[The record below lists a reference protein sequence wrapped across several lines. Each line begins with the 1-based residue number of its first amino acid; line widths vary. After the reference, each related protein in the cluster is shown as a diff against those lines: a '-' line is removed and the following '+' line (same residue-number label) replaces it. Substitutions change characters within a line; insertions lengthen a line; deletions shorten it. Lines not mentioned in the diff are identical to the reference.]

1 MTGEGTTALGQTQ
14 DSGGEEQAPAN
25 RGSGSF
31 GAAAAG
37 AVFGGYRLLGRA
49 AVPLIR
55 AYLRRR
61 IARGREDPQRIG
73 ERLGTPSLPRPKGAV
88 VWLHAA
94 SVGEAVSLLPLIERL
109 QRDWPQFSLLM
120 TSGTVTSARLMA
132 ERLPGGV
139 IHQYVPVD
147 LPGAVERFLDHWR
160 PSLSLMVES
169 EFWPNLIAATTK
181 TGSELILLNG
191 RVSTA
196 SYRSWRRF
204 RPLIA
209 TLLGQFSLV
218 MARSP
223 RDQRHLRD
231 LGAAGAICPG
241 DLKAAAAPLAAN
253 QTDLTAL
260 RAALGNR
267 PLWLAASTH
276 PGEDEMAGQI
286 HHALKARFPDLLT
299 LLVPRHPNRADAIR
313 AALEA
318 RQLTVAQRSR
328 NETVSPSGDIY
339 LADTMGE
346 MGLWYHLAEI
356 VFVGG
361 SLVPIGGH
369 NLLEPAKLGC
379 AVLAGPHTA
388 NFSEMTEGMTA
399 AGALQQVADPQQLQA
414 AVDRLLADA
423 QARLSLATAAQ
434 AYADAQAGVLDR
446 VMLAL
451 TPALTRAASRT

>member
-1 MTGEGTTALGQTQ
+1 MSGKGKSALGQTS
-14 DSGGEEQAPAN
+14 DSGGEEQATENSRPGGL
-25 RGSGSF
+25 GS
-31 GAAAAG
+31 AAAG

-49 AVPLIR
+49 ATPLIR
-55 AYLRRR
+55 TYLRRR

-73 ERLGTPSLPRPKGAV
+73 ERLGNPSLARPKGAV

-109 QRDWPQFSLLM
+109 QRDWPQLSLLM

-147 LPGAVERFLDHWR
+147 LPGAVQRFLDHWR

-169 EFWPNLIAATTK
+169 EFWPNLIAATAQ

-191 RVSTA
+191 RVSAA

-209 TLLGQFSLV
+209 TLLGRFSLV

-223 RDQRHLRD
+223 RDQMHLRD
-231 LGAAGAICPG
+231 LGAAGVICPG

-253 QTDLTAL
+253 QEDLAEL
-260 RAALGNR
+260 RAVLGNR
-267 PLWLAASTH
+267 PVWLAASTH
-276 PGEDEMAGQI
+276 PGEDEMVGQI
-286 HHALKARFPDLLT
+286 HLALKAGFPDLMT
-299 LLVPRHPNRADAIR
+299 LVVPRHPNRADAIR
-313 AALEA
+313 TALES

-328 NETVSPSGDIY
+328 NEALSPASDIY

-346 MGLWYHLAEI
+346 MGLWYHLAEL

-388 NFSEMTEGMTA
+388 NFSEMTEGMIA

-414 AVDRLLADA
+414 AVGGLLADT
-423 QARLSLATAAQ
+423 QARRSLATAAQ
-434 AYADAQAGVLDR
+434 AYAAAQAGVLDR
-446 VMLAL
+446 VMEAL
-451 TPALTRAASRT
+451 TPALGRAASRP